1 MGRNKKKPDYNA
13 IQIDQNLLDAVA
25 ASYARIL
32 KQNVAVN
39 NSLDTTSYQFIEQTA
54 KEYDISPMKMRKL
67 LITAGVYKNET
78 SDLIARLRAEGKS
91 VSEIQNITG
100 LSRSTINGYLPYSK
114 VIYKNTE
121 SSVGADR
128 VRLLRKRRKACK
140 ELLEE
145 LSEKKLWECM
155 KHRL

>member
-54 KEYDISPMKMRKL
+54 KEYEISPMKMRKL
-67 LITAGVYKNET
+67 LITADVFKNET

-91 VSEIQNITG
+91 VSEIQNMFH
-100 LSRSTINGYLPYSK
+100 LNGFCQVLIRQQAGERIGS
-114 VIYKNTE
+114 IM
-121 SSVGADR
+121 S
-128 VRLLRKRRKACK
+128 
-140 ELLEE
+140 
-145 LSEKKLWECM
+145 
-155 KHRL
+155 